1 MTPFVLGFQCRCTRF
16 DTDVR
21 YYRSA
26 WFAVSFEARVRH
38 LTSAIGWLNGRF
50 QLRGGGG
57 RMMNILL
64 WSVTSLLVVTAVYAE
79 PIASNDIYVLD
90 GNTLDKHG
98 QRIRLVGFDA
108 PEEGQRARCATERTL
123 AARASARLRQIIRRG
138 DRIDLQMVACACP
151 PGTEGT
157 QQCNSGWPCGRL
169 TVDGKDVGDILVAEN
184 LAHAFVCGQYSC
196 PKRMSW
202 CAFETP
208 E

>member
-1 MTPFVLGFQCRCTRF
+1 M
-16 DTDVR
+16 
-21 YYRSA
+21 
-26 WFAVSFEARVRH
+26 
-38 LTSAIGWLNGRF
+38 NGRF

-90 GNTLDKHG
+90 GNTVDKHG

-202 CAFETP
+202 CPFETP
-208 E
+208 G